1 MKSYRL
7 SKAAEID
14 LVAIAEHIAI
24 DSPVAAI
31 SVVERIERAFSFLGD
46 NPGVGRLRNDVSD
59 ESVRS
64 WIVDSYVIVYRE
76 RKRRI
81 EVVRILHGARDI
93 GAIINE

>member
-1 MKSYRL
+1 MKPYRL

-14 LVAIAEHIAI
+14 LVAIAEFIAI
-24 DSPVAAI
+24 DSSVAAI
-31 SVVERIERAFSFLGD
+31 NVVERIERAFSFLGD
-46 NPGVGRLRNDVSD
+46 NPGVDRLRDDVSD

-76 RKRRI
+76 RKGRI

-93 GAIINE
+93 GTIMND